1 MDFSSKGSNLRWHL
15 DVGIPQYP
23 NKTKSWER
31 PCLLI
36 HNLIQKHFLENKD
49 MNIKITI
56 CRFGWVDYIRIR
68 GSSTPLYSGF
78 SKFSFLFLIL
88 IQDKMH
94 ESVLNNGSLLFITVE
109 PPPPGPFLSASFI
122 MQGKCDS
129 SDLTTKK
136 RKGEDNLWLFYIFA
150 KMLVWHS
157 QCSWDTTFKRLFSK
171 RCTFGPK
178 SGTKSLVRR
187 YKAKFSKT
195 VPEHLKG
202 WHRRTI
208 DLVPLFDP
216 KVHIFK
222 K

>member
-1 MDFSSKGSNLRWHL
+1 MAIKLEGWGGLVRQGNWESLYQKREMDFWSKGSNLRWHL
-15 DVGIPQYP
+15 DIGISQYP

-36 HNLIQKHFLENKD
+36 NNLIQKHFLENKD

-109 PPPPGPFLSASFI
+109 PPPPRPLSLRILYYAREMSF
-122 MQGKCDS
+122 
-129 SDLTTKK
+129 
-136 RKGEDNLWLFYIFA
+136 
-150 KMLVWHS
+150 
-157 QCSWDTTFKRLFSK
+157 
-171 RCTFGPK
+171 
-178 SGTKSLVRR
+178 
-187 YKAKFSKT
+187 
-195 VPEHLKG
+195 
-202 WHRRTI
+202 
-208 DLVPLFDP
+208 
-216 KVHIFK
+216 
-222 K
+222 